1 MKYKVIVVLCM
12 FLLVTWL
19 CAAWFS
25 QSKRG
30 MNGDG
35 SGVARLAGLS
45 SATSGRVIN
54 CTTVNELLY
63 LPIAHPERAFGR
75 EYAVAIQDDSSRC
88 ILLVG
93 EGTALVSVGAHVSYA
108 LSEKRPM
115 DLISADL
122 DRFSDCIV
130 SVEFSRVESCN

>member
-1 MKYKVIVVLCM
+1 MKYKVIVGLFIVL
-12 FLLVTWL
+12 L
-19 CAAWFS
+19 AAWFSAKWFS
-25 QSKRG
+25 QSKHG
-30 MNGDG
+30 MNREG
-35 SGVARLAGLS
+35 SGIARLAGLS
-45 SATSGRVIN
+45 SATSGRVIS
-54 CTTVNELLY
+54 CTRVNELLY
-63 LPIAHPERAFGR
+63 LPIAYPERASGR

-108 LSEKRPM
+108 LSEIRPM

-122 DRFSDCIV
+122 DRFGDCIV